1 MMTSRRLRWDPAKKV
16 IIVIGDY
23 QKHSEVN
30 LIILA
35 HKITQISCSDTA
47 NNDNDWNELY
57 SNDCEDIIFS
67 SKKSTAYDHIAI
79 TDLMFSYSLPNLECC
94 LNPSSSGI
102 VSCPSSADQNN
113 GILWNFT

>member
-1 MMTSRRLRWDPAKKV
+1 MNQSIVKKSINYDFTSASL
-16 IIVIGDY
+16 GS
-23 QKHSEVN
+23 SEEN
-30 LIILA
+30 SNTR
-35 HKITQISCSDTA
+35 KITQISCSDAA

-67 SKKSTAYDHIAI
+67 PKKSTAYDHIAT

-102 VSCPSSADQNN
+102 VSCPSIVDQNN
-113 GILWNFT
+113 CIPWNFT